1 MNNQQMPI
9 RTGVMDFIQDTTRK
23 QFVIPVYQRNYTWS
37 AKKEVKKL
45 LDDFDSLI
53 NNANDNNHFIG
64 MIMYIEKRISV
75 RFSQLIVIDGQQR
88 LTTIFLILLAIRKI
102 CKENNDIDNY
112 DFINDSFILNTREQG
127 ENKLKLKPLINND
140 DTYRKLLEEKNYS
153 LSEEEKNLKYI

>member
-53 NNANDNNHFIG
+53 NNANENNHFIG

-102 CKENNDIDNY
+102 W
-112 DFINDSFILNTREQG
+112 ST
-127 ENKLKLKPLINND
+127 
-140 DTYRKLLEEKNYS
+140 T
-153 LSEEEKNLKYI
+153 